1 MAAAGEVS
9 IFAPFLP
16 YAPLILTIVGWYV
29 ANSTS
34 AKREIRKEKR
44 AEVDACCKMLADILG
59 KARFYYTKPASDPD
73 AIKAGRELVF
83 DLHRVLQRIERLEK
97 ACPKFEV
104 SGTCGELHEA
114 ATGGDF
120 ESSSRQALAHND
132 PVITRIE
139 HWTHMTMDRLEDGF
153 LATFP

>member
-1 MAAAGEVS
+1 MAVAGEVS
-9 IFAPFLP
+9 VFAPFIP

-29 ANSTS
+29 ANSAS
-34 AKREIRKEKR
+34 ANREIRKEKR

-59 KARFYYTKPASDPD
+59 KARAYYTKPAIDAE
-73 AIKAGRELVF
+73 AIKVGRELVF

-97 ACPKFEV
+97 ACPKFDA

-120 ESSSRQALAHND
+120 ESQSRQALPHND
-132 PVITRIE
+132 PAIMKIE

-153 LATFP
+153 ITTFP